1 MNIILNEKYNK
12 FFLNWLIFMI
22 LLIGLMIVVGGLT
35 RLTDSG
41 LSITQWQLFSG
52 IIPPLTEK
60 DWIHYFNLY
69 QQIPEYKLQNYS
81 MTINEFKIIFW
92 WEWIHR
98 ILGRI
103 IGLAL
108 ILPLIFFS
116 FKISFKKLKNLYIIF
131 LLVCFQ
137 GFIGWYMVASGLVD
151 RVDVSHFRLSAH
163 LFIAFIIL
171 ASLIWYYLNFK
182 NNSNKSFFINNSK
195 FISIKFFLFLVFL
208 QIILGAFVSGLDAG
222 KIYQTWPL
230 MNESY
235 FPNDV
240 NFKDYKEF
248 LNLNDRSVV
257 QFIHRN
263 VAYIIFFLFIF
274 IGFNIKKFNK
284 KDLYKPYLY
293 LFVFIFIQII
303 LGILT
308 LITDLNIAIASLHQ
322 ISSIFLILLSLN
334 FYYKSIN

>member
-1 MNIILNEKYNK
+1 MNIISNNRYNK
-12 FFLNWLIFMI
+12 FFLNWLIFLI
-22 LLIGLMIVVGGLT
+22 LLIGLMIIVGGLT

-52 IIPPLTEK
+52 IIPPINEK
-60 DWIHYFNLY
+60 DWTYYFNLY
-69 QQIPEYKLQNYS
+69 KDIPEFKLQNYS

-98 ILGRI
+98 FLGRI
-103 IGLAL
+103 IGLAI

-163 LFIAFIIL
+163 LFIAFVIL
-171 ASLIWYYLNFK
+171 ASLTWNYFNFK
-182 NNSNKSFFINNSK
+182 TNSNKNFFTNNSN
-195 FISIKFFLFLVFL
+195 FISIKVFLFLIFL

-230 MNESY
+230 MNDTY
-235 FPNDV
+235 YPDDV
-240 NFKDYKEF
+240 NFKNYKEF

-263 VAYIIFFLFIF
+263 VAYIIFFLLIF

-284 KDLYKPYLY
+284 KNLYKPYFY
-293 LFVFIFIQII
+293 LFIFIFIQII
-303 LGILT
+303 LGILA
-308 LITDLNIAIASLHQ
+308 LITDLNIVIASLHQ

>member
-1 MNIILNEKYNK
+1 MNIILDHKLNK
-12 FFLNWLIFMI
+12 LFLNWLILLI
-22 LLIGLMIVVGGLT
+22 LLIGLMIIVGGLT

-52 IIPPLTEK
+52 VLPPITEK
-60 DWIHYFNLY
+60 DWIYYFDLY
-69 QQIPEYKLQNYS
+69 KKIPEYKLQNYS
-81 MTINEFKIIFW
+81 MTLNEFKVIFW
-92 WEWIHR
+92 WEWAHR

-103 IGLAL
+103 IGLAI

-116 FKISFKKLKNLYIIF
+116 FKINFKKIMNLYIVF

-137 GFIGWYMVASGLVD
+137 GFMGWYMVASGLVD
-151 RVDVSHFRLSAH
+151 KIDVSHFRLSAH

-171 ASLIWYYLNFK
+171 GSLTWNYLNFK
-182 NNSNKSFFINNSK
+182 TNSNKSFFLNNSK
-195 FISIKFFLFLVFL
+195 FISIKVFLFLIFL

-222 KIYQTWPL
+222 RIYQTWPL

-235 FPNDV
+235 YPNDV

-263 VAYIIFFLFIF
+263 VAYIIFFLLIF

-284 KDLYKPYLY
+284 KNLYKPYFY
-293 LFVFIFIQII
+293 LSIFVFIQII
-303 LGILT
+303 LGILA
-308 LITDLNIAIASLHQ
+308 LITDLHIAIASLHQ

>member
-1 MNIILNEKYNK
+1 MYIENKQIKKY
-12 FFLNWLIFMI
+12 
-22 LLIGLMIVVGGLT
+22 LLIWLSLMFWIIAIMIIVGGLT

-52 IIPPLTEK
+52 FLPPLNSS
-60 DWIHYFNLY
+60 DWNMYFDLY
-69 QQIPEYKLQNYS
+69 KKIPEFTEQNYL
-81 MTINEFKIIFW
+81 MTINEFKVIFW
-92 WEWIHR
+92 WEWAHR
-98 ILGRI
+98 FLGRI
-103 IGLAL
+103 IGLAI

-116 FKISFKKLKNLYIIF
+116 FKINFKKIMNLYIIF

-137 GFIGWYMVASGLVD
+137 GFMGWYMVASGLVD
-151 RVDVSHFRLSAH
+151 KIDVSHFRLSAH

-171 ASLIWYYLNFK
+171 GSLTWNYLNFK
-182 NNSNKSFFINNSK
+182 TNSNKSFFLNNSK
-195 FISIKFFLFLVFL
+195 FISIKVFLFLIFL

-222 KIYQTWPL
+222 RIYQTWPL

-235 FPNDV
+235 YPNDV

-263 VAYIIFFLFIF
+263 VAYIIFFLLIF

-284 KDLYKPYLY
+284 KNLYKPYFY
-293 LFVFIFIQII
+293 LLIFVFIQII
-303 LGILT
+303 LGILA
-308 LITDLNIAIASLHQ
+308 LITDLHIAIASLHQ

>member
-1 MNIILNEKYNK
+1 MDVVLNHKINK
-12 FFLNWLIFMI
+12 FFLNWLI
-22 LLIGLMIVVGGLT
+22 LLISLIGIMIIVGGLT

-52 IIPPLTEK
+52 IIPPITEN
-60 DWIHYFNLY
+60 DWIYYFNLY
-69 QQIPEYKLQNYS
+69 KEIPEYKLQNYS
-81 MTINEFKIIFW
+81 MTINEFKVIFW

-103 IGLAL
+103 IGLAI

-116 FKISFKKLKNLYIIF
+116 FKINFKKLINLYIIF

-137 GFIGWYMVASGLVD
+137 GFMGWYMVASGLVD

-171 ASLIWYYLNFK
+171 ASLTWNYLNFK
-182 NNSNKSFFINNSK
+182 TNLNKSFFVNSSK
-195 FISIKFFLFLVFL
+195 LVSVKVFLFLIFL
-208 QIILGAFVSGLDAG
+208 QIIFGAFVSGLDAG

-230 MNESY
+230 MNDSY

-240 NFKDYKEF
+240 YFKNYKEF

-263 VAYIIFFLFIF
+263 LAYIIFFLLIF
-274 IGFNIKKFNK
+274 IGFNVKKLNK
-284 KDLYKPYLY
+284 KNLYKPYFY
-293 LFVFIFIQII
+293 LLIFILIQII
-303 LGILT
+303 LGILA

>member
-1 MNIILNEKYNK
+1 MNMILDHKLNK
-12 FFLNWLIFMI
+12 LFLNWLILLI
-22 LLIGLMIVVGGLT
+22 LLIGLMIIVGGLT

-52 IIPPLTEK
+52 VLPPITEK
-60 DWIHYFNLY
+60 DWIYYFDLY
-69 QQIPEYKLQNYS
+69 KEIPEYKLQNYS
-81 MTINEFKIIFW
+81 MTIKEFKVIFW
-92 WEWIHR
+92 WEWAHR

-103 IGLAL
+103 IGLAI

-116 FKISFKKLKNLYIIF
+116 FKINFKKIMNLYIIF

-137 GFIGWYMVASGLVD
+137 GFMGWYMVASGLVD
-151 RVDVSHFRLSAH
+151 KIDVSHFRLSAH

-171 ASLIWYYLNFK
+171 GSLTWNYLNFK
-182 NNSNKSFFINNSK
+182 TNSNKSFFLNNSK
-195 FISIKFFLFLVFL
+195 FISIKVFLFLIFL

-222 KIYQTWPL
+222 RIYQTWPL

-235 FPNDV
+235 YPNDV

-263 VAYIIFFLFIF
+263 VAYIIFFLLIF

-284 KDLYKPYLY
+284 KNLYKPYFY
-293 LFVFIFIQII
+293 LLIFVFIQII
-303 LGILT
+303 LGILA
-308 LITDLNIAIASLHQ
+308 LITDLHIAIASLHQ